1 VTEPGA
7 DVDRS
12 SGRSVHQL
20 KRHDLLAWEIEHGQT
35 RTAAQIDAADLR
47 VPECGVK
54 VERRAQ
60 VGNPVRRVESPH
72 GQFAW
77 ENHAAPAASGQRIDA
92 VVPGILGHPER
103 SGDHWVISLG
113 YFQ

>member
-1 VTEPGA
+1 
-7 DVDRS
+7 
-12 SGRSVHQL
+12 
-20 KRHDLLAWEIEHGQT
+20 
-35 RTAAQIDAADLR
+35 
-47 VPECGVK
+47 
-54 VERRAQ
+54 
-60 VGNPVRRVESPH
+60 VESPH